1 MSTFL
6 EETHSL
12 NFNHPDFNEFLKGFN
27 FSDNPTKNAKE
38 AYFKIRDLLLYDPYH
53 LDLNKNALIASEII
67 KKRRAWC
74 VEKALVMV
82 ACCRAIGIPARF
94 GFAIVTNHIG
104 VEKLTSYLQRNEI
117 VFHGFVEVFLEN
129 KWIKCTPAFD
139 KRVCRLSGVST
150 LDWDGKNDSM
160 FQEFENEKKFME
172 YLHFYGEFADIP
184 FELMHQEM
192 KKYYPHLFA
201 TNFDSKEFSFKYD
214 LNLSY

>member
-6 EETHSL
+6 EETHCL
-12 NFNHPDFNEFLKGFN
+12 NFNHPDFKQFLKKYN
-27 FSDNPTKNAKE
+27 FGKNSTDNAKE
-38 AYFKIRDLLLYDPYH
+38 IYYKIRDHFLYDPYH
-53 LDLNKNALIASEII
+53 LDLSKKALVASEII
-67 KKRRAWC
+67 NKKRAWC
-74 VEKALVMV
+74 VEKALIMV

-104 VEKLTSYLQRNEI
+104 VEKLTNYLRRYEI
-117 VFHGFVEVFLEN
+117 VFHGYVEVFLEN

-160 FQEFENEKKFME
+160 FQEFENGKKFME

-214 LNLSY
+214 LDFSY

>member
-27 FSDNPTKNAKE
+27 FSENPTDNAKE
-38 AYFKIRDLLLYDPYH
+38 AYFKIRDLFLYDPYH

-82 ACCRAIGIPARF
+82 ACCRAIGIPSRF

-104 VEKLTSYLQRNEI
+104 VEKLTNYLQRNEI

-160 FQEFENEKKFME
+160 FQEFENGKKFME

-184 FELMHQEM
+184 FELMHEEM

-201 TNFDSKEFSFKYD
+201 TNFCSKEFSFKYD
-214 LNLSY
+214 AKLST

>member
-27 FSDNPTKNAKE
+27 FSDNPTENAKE
-38 AYFKIRDLLLYDPYH
+38 AYFKIRDLFLYDPYH

-74 VEKALVMV
+74 VEKALIMV

-104 VEKLTSYLQRNEI
+104 VEKLTNYLRRHEI
-117 VFHGFVEVFLEN
+117 VFHGYVEVFLEN

-160 FQEFENEKKFME
+160 FQEFENGKKFME
-172 YLHFYGEFADIP
+172 YLNFYGEFADIP

-214 LNLSY
+214 LDFSY

>member
-1 MSTFL
+1 MSNFL
-6 EETHSL
+6 EETYSL
-12 NFNHPDFNEFLKGFN
+12 NFNNPDFKQFLKEFN
-27 FSDNPTKNAKE
+27 LGKHSTDNAKE
-38 AYFKIRDLLLYDPYH
+38 IYYKIRDYFLYDPYH

-74 VEKALVMV
+74 VEKALIMV

-104 VEKLTSYLQRNEI
+104 VEKLTNYLRRYEI
-117 VFHGFVEVFLEN
+117 VFHGYAEIFLDD

-139 KRVCRLSGVST
+139 NRVCRLSGVST
-150 LDWDGKNDSM
+150 LDWDGENDSM
-160 FQEFENEKKFME
+160 FQEFENGKKFME

-214 LNLSY
+214 SNF